1 MRLTLKT
8 SMVVGLVIVACSQRV
23 TPEEEFVREAR
34 DRPLVS
40 ESGLP
45 PALSATGAQTQS
57 TGAQT
62 PSASAAGDEL
72 RGDIVLPPD
81 AGVADDG
88 VLFLFIRRA
97 EGEGGPP
104 LAVQR
109 HQQVRFP
116 FAFAIGRQDAMM
128 AGVEFPDQVRV
139 VARLDSDGNAMTE
152 GPGDWRAAS
161 EPIKLGSEG
170 LELVL
175 EPANP

>member
-1 MRLTLKT
+1 
-8 SMVVGLVIVACSQRV
+8 MVVGLSIIACSQRV
-23 TPEEEFVREAR
+23 TPEEEFAQEAR

-45 PALSATGAQTQS
+45 PALSATGAQT
-57 TGAQT
+57 
-62 PSASAAGDEL
+62 PPASAAGDEL
-72 RGDIVLPPD
+72 RGEIVLPPD
-81 AGVADDG
+81 AGDTGDG
-88 VLFLFIRRA
+88 VLFLFIRRV

-109 HQQVRFP
+109 YERVRFP
-116 FAFAIGRQDAMM
+116 FAFAIGRQDAMI

-161 EPIKLGSEG
+161 EPITLGSEG

>member
-8 SMVVGLVIVACSQRV
+8 FMVVGLVIVACSQRV
-23 TPEEEFVREAR
+23 TPEEEFAREAR

-45 PALSATGAQTQS
+45 PALSATGT
-57 TGAQT
+57 QT

-72 RGDIVLPPD
+72 RGEIVLPLD
-81 AGVADDG
+81 AGVADDE

-109 HQQVRFP
+109 HQRVRFP
-116 FAFAIGRQDAMM
+116 FAFAIGRQDAMI

-161 EPIKLGSEG
+161 EPITLGSEG

>member
-1 MRLTLKT
+1 MRLTLRT
-8 SMVVGLVIVACSQRV
+8 LGVVGLVIVACSQRV
-23 TPEEEFVREAR
+23 TPEEEFAREAR

-45 PALSATGAQTQS
+45 PALSATGSQRE
-57 TGAQT
+57 
-62 PSASAAGDEL
+62 SASAAGDEL
-72 RGDIVLPPD
+72 RGEIVLPSD
-81 AGVADDG
+81 TGAGGEG

-109 HQQVRFP
+109 HERVRFP
-116 FAFAIGRQDAMM
+116 FAFAIGRQNAMI
-128 AGVEFPDQVRV
+128 AGVEFPDEVRV
-139 VARLDSDGNAMTE
+139 VARLDRDGDAMTE

-161 EPIKLGSEG
+161 EPITLGSEG
-170 LELVL
+170 LELIL

>member
-1 MRLTLKT
+1 MRLTLRILV
-8 SMVVGLVIVACSQRV
+8 VVGLVIVACSQRV
-23 TPEEEFVREAR
+23 TPEEEFAREAR

-45 PALSATGAQTQS
+45 PALSATSPQRE
-57 TGAQT
+57 
-62 PSASAAGDEL
+62 SASAAGDEL
-72 RGDIVLPPD
+72 RGEIVLPSD
-81 AGVADDG
+81 ASAGGEG

-109 HQQVRFP
+109 HERVRFP
-116 FAFAIGRQDAMM
+116 FAFAIGRQNAMI
-128 AGVEFPDQVRV
+128 AGVEFPDEVRV
-139 VARLDSDGNAMTE
+139 VARLDRDGDAMTE

-161 EPIKLGSEG
+161 EPITLGSEG
-170 LELVL
+170 LKLIL